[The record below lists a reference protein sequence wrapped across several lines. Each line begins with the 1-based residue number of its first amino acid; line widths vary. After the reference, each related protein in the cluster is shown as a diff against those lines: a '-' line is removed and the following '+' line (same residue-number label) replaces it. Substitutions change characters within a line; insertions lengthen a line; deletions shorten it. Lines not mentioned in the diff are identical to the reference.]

1 MNKTVKDLKVE
12 IETDVGFPSVC
23 SDYHWIIEELLWA
36 YSCNR
41 LIHSFEEWSAFNFP
55 LGFDGLRKVSIN

>member
-12 IETDVGFPSVC
+12 IETDVGFSSVC

-36 YSCNR
+36 YSCIDSFIHLKNVVH
-41 LIHSFEEWSAFNFP
+41 LIFP
-55 LGFDGLRKVSIN
+55 WDLMA